1 MGRRVPEGKDKRKT
15 RRIEPYL
22 APCRIVVGR
31 RHLSGYVT
39 NLSVRGARV
48 YTDEKPPRVGQRL
61 TLELRLRARAAKHR
75 LQAEARWVRTASDV
89 TGLHSFGVSFKGL
102 TSLERRTV
110 ESVLVEFRERA
121 ALLLEA
127 AS

>member
-1 MGRRVPEGKDKRKT
+1 MGRAVPDSKDKRKT

-31 RHLSGYVT
+31 RRLSGYVT

-48 YTDEKPPRVGQRL
+48 YSDEKPPRVGQRL
-61 TLELRLRARAAKHR
+61 TLELRFRARAARHR
-75 LQAEARWVRTASDV
+75 LPAETRWVRTASDV
-89 TGLHSFGVSFKGL
+89 AGLHSFGVSFKGL
-102 TSLERRTV
+102 TSEGRRTV

-127 AS
+127 AG

>member
-1 MGRRVPEGKDKRKT
+1 MGRRVPDSKDKRKT

-22 APCRIVVGR
+22 TPCHVVVGR
-31 RHLSGYVT
+31 RRLSGYVT

-48 YTDEKPPRVGQRL
+48 YSDEKPPRVGQRL
-61 TLELRLRARAAKHR
+61 TLELRLRRRAAKHR
-75 LQAEARWVRTASDV
+75 LPAEARWVRTASDA

-102 TSLERRTV
+102 TSEERLTV
-110 ESVLVEFRERA
+110 DSVLVAFRERA

-127 AS
+127 AG

>member
-1 MGRRVPEGKDKRKT
+1 MGPRVPDSKDKRKT

-22 APCRIVVGR
+22 APCRIVLGR
-31 RHLSGYVT
+31 RRLSGYVT

-48 YTDEKPPRVGQRL
+48 YSDEKPPRVGQRM
-61 TLELRLRARAAKHR
+61 TLELRFRPRAALHR
-75 LQAEARWVRTASDV
+75 LPAQARWVRTASDV

-102 TSLERRTV
+102 TSAERRTV

-127 AS
+127 AG

>member
-48 YTDEKPPRVGQRL
+48 YSDEKPPRVGQRL
-61 TLELRLRARAAKHR
+61 TLELRLRMRVAKHR
-75 LQAEARWVRTASDV
+75 LRAEARWVRTASDV

-102 TSLERRTV
+102 TSAERQTV

-127 AS
+127 SS